1 MSSPPKGKP
10 DRTTVVVAGGLVVLA
25 VVGVA
30 SIFSGPLMALV
41 APSSAA
47 DITPAET
54 SSGMPDGGAAR
65 ALPGVGLADAAA
77 HS

>member
-1 MSSPPKGKP
+1 MSPPPKGKP
-10 DRTTVVVAGGLVVLA
+10 DRTTAVVVGGLVVLA

-41 APSSAA
+41 APSGAA
-47 DITPAET
+47 DITPSQT
-54 SSGMPDGGAAR
+54 SSAMAADGGATS
-65 ALPGVGLADAAA
+65 VGLADAAA